1 MGSVV
6 DDDANTRS
14 TLWLRLY
21 GPFAALWTAGDEID
35 LRSAKTKAM
44 LALLATAPDGK
55 RSRSWLQEMLWS
67 YSDPEHGRASLRQTL
82 SALRRTLGDRF
93 EAHLLSTNDT
103 VRLRLGTFE
112 VVGTPSDGVFL
123 EGIDVRSEGFES
135 WLRDMRACEPA
146 NAPLNAPFPN
156 ALRASGPSALARL
169 RPAVAIVPF
178 RSVVDDP
185 GLQAA
190 GDVIA
195 QDVTRALSRSP
206 LFDVICHLS
215 TRSLPIDTVDV
226 PHLRDYL
233 DVDFIVCGSVRGA
246 PDRYRLDVDFVD
258 AATGRLNWS
267 QAFDGDR
274 NELSVG
280 LPDVVPMLA
289 EEIAL
294 SIAGAVL
301 EPVAR
306 QSLTTVETHLLM
318 MAGITLMHRVELG
331 SFSRARSCLEEVARR
346 LPRYAEVHAWLAKW
360 YVLSVQ
366 QGWSTD
372 HARDSQTARA
382 AAATAREINPGCPIA
397 LTMDGLVHG
406 TLLKD
411 RERSGALF
419 DEAVVVDPNNAL
431 ACLLKG
437 TQYAFVD
444 DGPSAVTWTRRARR
458 LSPLDP
464 QRYLFDALSSA
475 ACLANEDYEGA
486 LAFADSS
493 LRINRRHTSSLRAR
507 IVALQLLGRE
517 EEARETTSDLMR
529 RDPDLTIERYLRTHP
544 AAEFNTGQS
553 WARALKKAGV
563 PER

>member
-6 DDDANTRS
+6 HEEAIGRS
-14 TLWLRLY
+14 MLRLRLH
-21 GPFAALWTAGDEID
+21 GPFAAAWAAGDEID

-82 SALRRTLGDRF
+82 TALRRTLGDRF
-93 EAHLLSTNDT
+93 EAHILSTNDT
-103 VRLRLGTFE
+103 VRLKLGSFE
-112 VVGTPSDGVFL
+112 VVGVASDGAFL
-123 EGIDVRSEGFES
+123 EGIDVRSEGFEA
-135 WLRDMRACEPA
+135 WLRDVRARESAEPV
-146 NAPLNAPFPN
+146 PNAPFSTAPGG
-156 ALRASGPSALARL
+156 SGSPALARM

-185 GLQAA
+185 SLRAA

-195 QDVTRALSRSP
+195 QDVTRALSRSS

-215 TRSLPIDTVDV
+215 TRSLPADTVDV

-233 DVDFIVCGSVRGA
+233 DVDFIVCGSLRGA
-246 PDRYRLDVDFVD
+246 PDHYRLDVDFVD

-267 QAFDGDR
+267 QAFECNGS
-274 NELSVG
+274 ELNFG

-306 QSLTTVETHLLM
+306 QSLTTVETHVLV

-331 SFSRARSCLEEVARR
+331 SFARARNCLEEVVRR
-346 LPRYAEVHAWLAKW
+346 LPRHAEVHAWLAKW

-372 HARDSQTARA
+372 HAGDGQTARA
-382 AAATAREINPGCPIA
+382 AAATAREISPGCPIA

-411 RERSGALF
+411 RERAGVLF
-419 DEAVVVDPNNAL
+419 DEAVRLDPNNAL

-444 DGPSAVTWTRRARR
+444 DGPNAVVWTRRARR

-475 ACLANEDYEGA
+475 ACLANADYEGA

-507 IVALQLLGRE
+507 AVALQLLGRGD
-517 EEARETTSDLMR
+517 EARETTNELMR
-529 RDPDLTIERYLRTHP
+529 RDPDFTIDRYLRTHP
-544 AAEFNTGQS
+544 AAEFNTGQT
-553 WARALKKAGV
+553 WARALIEAGV